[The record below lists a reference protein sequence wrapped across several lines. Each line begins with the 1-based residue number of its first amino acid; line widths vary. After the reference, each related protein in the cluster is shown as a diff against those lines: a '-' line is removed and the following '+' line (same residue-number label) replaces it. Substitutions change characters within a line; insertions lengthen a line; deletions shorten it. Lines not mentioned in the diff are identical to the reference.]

1 MLSIKFTAELYCHD
15 YSGGAAKTIYDKTRS
30 YSISVGSNSIRYS
43 PKWHEIA
50 DPQHRVTLKYIA
62 EQKLGFVGLTLE
74 QLLRGEGEQDGQI
87 DEAKESKKDDTLL

>member
-1 MLSIKFTAELYCHD
+1 MAT
-15 YSGGAAKTIYDKTRS
+15 KTIYEKTRS
-30 YSISVGSNSIRYS
+30 YSISVGPNSIRYS
-43 PKWHEIA
+43 PKWHEIS

-87 DEAKESKKDDTLL
+87 DEAKESKTDDTLL